1 MIDHV
6 VDTKNAIYYG
16 KRGNTCS
23 NKPEGVDEF
32 MMVAC
37 YGMGILWDDK
47 DVYITPTGAYW
58 TKISG
63 GSGAVDDVKVDGVS
77 VVSSGIA
84 NIDLSGKANAS
95 DVYTKQEVNTRLQT
109 KAPLSD
115 VDILFD
121 TIGNVPETT
130 TVQAEIEQKSDKTTI
145 IASSDTT
152 AIIELL
158 NNNEYRYANALSNLT
173 ITFPTEIPNDY
184 ITSVMFYSIGVPTNL
199 TYPSGIKWSGDDIV
213 SGEFVPASG
222 KKYTLCLWYDGV
234 MNGVVRGVSYV

>member
-1 MIDHV
+1 MANV
-6 VDTKNAIYYG
+6 L
-16 KRGNTCS
+16 
-23 NKPEGVDEF
+23 VDEVSLQNIGNSIRNKKGTSTLYKPAE
-32 MMVAC
+32 MATA
-37 YGMGILWDDK
+37 IDS
-47 DVYITPTGAYW
+47 IPTG
-58 TKISG
+58 G
-63 GSGAVDDVKVDGVS
+63 GGTVDDVKVDGVS

-152 AIIELL
+152 ATVELL
-158 NNNEYRYANALSNLT
+158 NNSEYRYINALSNFT
-173 ITFPTEIPNDY
+173 ITFPAEIPNDY

-234 MNGVVRGVSYV
+234 YNGIVRGVANA